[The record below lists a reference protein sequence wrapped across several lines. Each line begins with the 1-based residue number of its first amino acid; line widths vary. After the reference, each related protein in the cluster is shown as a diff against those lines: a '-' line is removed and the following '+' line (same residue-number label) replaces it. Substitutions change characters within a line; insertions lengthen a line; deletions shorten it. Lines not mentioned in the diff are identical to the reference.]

1 MVKMPM
7 IYEIEWKMDL
17 HERIASTEVDI
28 LMEKSILMKQ
38 S

>member
-7 IYEIEWKMDL
+7 IYEIEWKMNL
-17 HERIASTEVDI
+17 LERIASTEVDI